1 MIPATWKTGLAA
13 GAAVA
18 LAFGAWW
25 VHARFTD
32 LQEQLQVAE
41 SQRDQA
47 RVGSLLCQ
55 STLSAIDVQAK
66 AAESAVRL
74 ETLTWRNDYTAI
86 KAAPVV
92 QPPANVQSAQQLMD
106 WFADELAPP
115 VARGQQ

>member
-13 GAAVA
+13 VAVVA

-55 STLSAIDVQAK
+55 STLAAIDVQAK

-92 QPPANVQSAQQLMD
+92 QPPANVQSSQQLMD